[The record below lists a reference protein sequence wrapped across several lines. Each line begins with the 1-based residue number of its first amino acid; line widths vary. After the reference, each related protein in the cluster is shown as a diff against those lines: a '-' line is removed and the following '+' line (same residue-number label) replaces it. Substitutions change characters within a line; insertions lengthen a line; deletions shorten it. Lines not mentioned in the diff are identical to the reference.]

1 MGVRIQ
7 ELPETTG
14 IKKEDVLIVE
24 DGQGTKKGTVQQLDE
39 ALGVSQLKEDIA
51 KFGTYIYSSNLF
63 NKNDIKRGEYI
74 NQNGVIAYSESVATS
89 GKIKIESNKNYY
101 LTPCPFWVAWY
112 DNDTFISTSTQGV
125 KELTSPSNANN
136 CKVIAMIADLDVVM
150 FNKGN
155 VEIPYEPYYEPYFKI
170 NENILP
176 DFLDKLIPIEITPSS
191 DIIDLL
197 LKNPGKTFIVKDGT
211 YDIIQIYKNK
221 YGNDYFENK
230 SSITGESIEHYGL
243 PLKKGTKLICSQNAK
258 FLCNYTGTNLNVIRG
273 FSGFACA
280 NGYSIDGLNL
290 HATNVKYGI
299 HDDYNEYSDTPY
311 NVEIKNCTIISDH
324 QAIGGGL
331 GKYGTYEI
339 HDNYI
344 EQINGEYD
352 MRYHNN
358 INPSECVMRFY
369 NNYFPNTLR
378 LSYYGAS
385 SADSTKCYVSNN
397 YMRKPLMNDKE
408 TEDSNV
414 NNMKVIAWN
423 NGTN

>member
-1 MGVRIQ
+1 MGVRIS

-14 IKKEDVLIVE
+14 INKEDLLIIE

-51 KFGTYIYSSNLF
+51 KIGSFRYTSNLF
-63 NKNDIKRGEYI
+63 NKKDIVKGEYI
-74 NQNGVIAYSESVATS
+74 NEYGSTAYSEAVAIS
-89 GKIKIESNKNYY
+89 GKITVSPNKNYY
-101 LTPCPFWVAWY
+101 LNPCPFWVAWY
-112 DNDTFISTSTQGV
+112 NNDTFISTSKQGI
-125 KELTSPSNANN
+125 KELTSPANANN
-136 CKVIAMIADLDVVM
+136 CKVIVSIADLDVVM
-150 FNKGN
+150 FNEGN
-155 VEIPYEPYYEPYFKI
+155 VEIPYEPYYEPFFKL
-170 NENILP
+170 NENTLP
-176 DFLDKLIPIEITPSS
+176 DRLLPIEITPTS

-197 LKNPGKTFIVKDGT
+197 LDNAGRTFIVKDGT

-221 YGNDYFENK
+221 YGDDYFEK
-230 SSITGESIEHYGL
+230 KTSLTGESLEHYGL
-243 PLKKGTKLICSQNAK
+243 PLKNGTKLICSKNAK
-258 FLCNYTGTNLNVIRG
+258 FLCDYTGTNTYVIWG

-280 NGYSIDGLNL
+280 NGYSIEGLNL

-299 HDDYNEYSDTPY
+299 HDDYNEYNDTPY

-358 INPSECVMRFY
+358 LNPSECIMRFY
-369 NNYFPNTLR
+369 NNYFKNTLR
-378 LSYYGAS
+378 LSYYGHS
-385 SADSTKCYVSNN
+385 EKDTTKCYVSNN
-397 YMRKPLMNDKE
+397 YMSKPLMNDAE
-408 TEDSNV
+408 TEDFTL